1 MLKLICEHEINY
13 NDLQVLV
20 EQKNPNDRKVI
31 KVVGPYIVAE
41 KKNANGRVY
50 DRSVMESAV
59 SDFEENYIK
68 MNRSVGE
75 LNHPDNTDIN
85 YENACH
91 MITGLKQDGN
101 IWVGESKVLTG
112 VPKGDL
118 LAGLL
123 ENEVKVGMSTR
134 GVGNVTGDNR
144 VDEYKLVAVD
154 VVSNPSAPGAF
165 VNGIL
170 ECKNFMVDQHGEIV
184 ECAYQTLENKLKV
197 LPKKSDAKKHLFA
210 NALSEFIRKI

>member
-1 MLKLICEHEINY
+1 MLGRARFGGV
-13 NDLQVLV
+13 D
-20 EQKNPNDRKVI
+20 
-31 KVVGPYIVAE
+31 IVAE

-50 DRSVMESAV
+50 DRAVMEKAV
-59 SDFEENYIK
+59 DEFHTNYINMK
-68 MNRSVGE
+68 RSVGE

-85 YENACH
+85 YEKACH

-112 VPKGDL
+112 VPYGDL

-123 ENEVKVGMSTR
+123 ENGVKVGMSTR
-134 GVGNVTGDNR
+134 GVGNVTGSNR

-170 ECKNFMVDQHGEIV
+170 ESKNYMIDTHGDIV
-184 ECAYQTLENKLKV
+184 ECAYAKLENDLTV
-197 LPKKSDAKKHLFA
+197 LPRHSDAKTHLFA
-210 NALSEFIRKI
+210 NAISEFIRKL

>member
-1 MLKLICEHEINY
+1 MLKLICEHELNY
-13 NDLQVLV
+13 NELQVMI
-20 EQKNPNDRKVI
+20 EQKNANGRKTV

-41 KKNANGRVY
+41 KKNANGRIY

-59 SDFEENYIK
+59 SDFQKNYIDVS
-68 MNRSVGE
+68 RSVGE

-91 MITGLKQDGN
+91 MITSLKQEGN
-101 IWVGESKVLTG
+101 IWIGESKVLTG
-112 VPKGDL
+112 TPKGDL

-134 GVGNVTGDNR
+134 GVGNVIDNR

-154 VVSNPSAPGAF
+154 VVSNPSAPGAY

-170 ECKNFMVDQHGEIV
+170 ECKNYMIDQYGVIM
-184 ECAYQTLENKLKV
+184 ECAYNALEGNLKT
-197 LPKKSDAKKHLFA
+197 LPKHGEAKKHLFA
-210 NALSEFIRKI
+210 YAITQFINEL

>member
-1 MLKLICEHEINY
+1 
-13 NDLQVLV
+13 
-20 EQKNPNDRKVI
+20 
-31 KVVGPYIVAE
+31 
-41 KKNANGRVY
+41 
-50 DRSVMESAV
+50 MESAV
-59 SDFEENYIK
+59 SEFQESYIK

-91 MITGLKQDGN
+91 MITNLKQDGN
-101 IWVGESKVLTG
+101 IWLGESKVLTG

-123 ENEVKVGMSTR
+123 ENDVKVGMSTR

-165 VNGIL
+165 VKGIL
-170 ECKNFMVDQHGEIV
+170 ECKNYMVDQHGDIV
-184 ECAYQTLENKLKV
+184 ECAFQELERDLSI
-197 LPKKSDAKKHLFA
+197 LPKKSEAKMHLFA
-210 NALSEFIRKI
+210 SAISEFIRKI